1 MDIIELLSDDFILL
15 SFMYFYQY
23 LKYES
28 RTNSDKK
35 VLKIIE
41 ELRKYINALSKL
53 KQQDRDVLLRSID
66 TLVDD
71 ILNIIKEHE
80 NISKE
85 VMDMLLEEYKTIAD
99 VRVEKA
105 EQKSRQEG
113 IRSLVKSLK
122 NLKIEDNKIL
132 EQLQE
137 VYNLSKEQ
145 AEKYLS
151 L

>member
-1 MDIIELLSDDFILL
+1 MLTIH
-15 SFMYFYQY
+15 
-23 LKYES
+23 
-28 RTNSDKK
+28 
-35 VLKIIE
+35 
-41 ELRKYINALSKL
+41 
-53 KQQDRDVLLRSID
+53 ID

-99 VRVEKA
+99 VRIEKA
-105 EQKSRQEG
+105 EQKSRQEEREEG

>member
-1 MDIIELLSDDFILL
+1 
-15 SFMYFYQY
+15 MYFYQY

-35 VLKIIE
+35 ILKIVG
-41 ELRKYINALSKL
+41 ELQKYINTLEKL

-85 VMDMLLEEYKTIAD
+85 VTTMRLSDSILEEG
-99 VRVEKA
+99 
-105 EQKSRQEG
+105 RQEG
-113 IRSLVKSLK
+113 RKEGRKEEKKDTII
-122 NLKIEDNKIL
+122 NLYHLGVDVTTISKGVRLTE
-132 EQLQE
+132 QE
-137 VYNLSKEQ
+137 VLDILSEHR
-145 AEKYLS
+145 
-151 L
+151 